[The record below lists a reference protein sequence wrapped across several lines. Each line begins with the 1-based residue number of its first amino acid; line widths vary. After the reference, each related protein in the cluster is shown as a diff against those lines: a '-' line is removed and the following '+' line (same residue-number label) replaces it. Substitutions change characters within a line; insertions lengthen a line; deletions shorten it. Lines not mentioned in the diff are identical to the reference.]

1 MGNVADVEHADASV
15 RPAVPADT
23 PSIAAVQVRS
33 WRQAFGAVLP
43 ATALEELTGDAALT
57 RYARHWTTSIERPP
71 SRHHR
76 VLTALT
82 ADTVTGFGAFGPS
95 TDEDRW
101 PRTDAELLT
110 LAVDPDHRGAGHGS
124 RLLNATVDLLREDG
138 FETVSTWSFADD
150 QALRS
155 LLTSAGW
162 AADGSR
168 RELDL
173 GEVAPDTHLSQVR
186 LVTRIA

>member
-1 MGNVADVEHADASV
+1 MEHADASV

-23 PSIAAVQVRS
+23 SSIAAVQVRS
-33 WRQAFGAVLP
+33 WRAAFDTVLP
-43 ATALEELTGDAALT
+43 ATALEVLTGDAALT
-57 RYARHWTTSIERPP
+57 RYAEHWTRSIERPP

-76 VLTALT
+76 VLTALA
-82 ADTVTGFGAFGPS
+82 ADTVTGFGAYGPS
-95 TDEDRW
+95 PDEDRW

-110 LAVDPDHRGAGHGS
+110 LAVDPDHRRAGHGS
-124 RLLNATVDLLREDG
+124 RLLNAAVDLLREDG
-138 FETVSTWSFADD
+138 FETISTWSFADD

-173 GEVAPDTHLSQVR
+173 SEVAPETHLSQVR